1 MLDLCVLNVKGST
14 MYGAFKLTIKGSK
27 IDIAI
32 DDLEGKPNMDILE
45 LLLYKPGKCVL
56 KFQIL

>member
-1 MLDLCVLNVKGST
+1 